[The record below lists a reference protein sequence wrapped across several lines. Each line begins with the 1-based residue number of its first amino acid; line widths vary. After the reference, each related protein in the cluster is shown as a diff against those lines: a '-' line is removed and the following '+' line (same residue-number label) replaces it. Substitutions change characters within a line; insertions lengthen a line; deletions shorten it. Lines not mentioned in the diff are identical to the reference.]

1 MDIDLS
7 KRSVVLDFRFSDGR
21 AVVRDKHKLSKSV
34 SDGLD
39 GGGITESSL
48 AWSHNE
54 GELGLDVILSDF
66 LDHLS

>member
-7 KRSVVLDFRFSDGR
+7 ERSVVLDFRFSNSW
-21 AVVRDKHKLSKSV
+21 AVVRDKNELGKSV

-39 GGGITESSL
+39 GGGISKSSL
-48 AWSHNE
+48 AWSHDE

-66 LDHLS
+66 LDHFS